1 VGSILQ
7 ILECVAHPPTEPL
20 LQAHLA
26 GLEPLPVVPEF
37 YSQFLHYIV
46 VVPPARAEL
55 VDGVSVDAQV
65 FLQYLLGKVLLIAWI
80 APK

>member
-1 VGSILQ
+1 
-7 ILECVAHPPTEPL
+7 VAHPPTQPL

-26 GLEPLPVVPEF
+26 RLKPLPVVPEF
-37 YSQFLHYIV
+37 YSQLLHYIV